1 MSIRINNRSIGSTK
15 PVYFIADIASNHEG
29 DIIKAKELVH
39 ACAEAKVDA
48 VKMQNFTAETI
59 VSQKGFEDLKGLKT
73 HQTTWSSSVFDSY
86 KAASIPLDWSYEL
99 SELTVKLGM
108 HYFTT
113 PYSPELVEAVSP
125 YVCAYKVGSGDI
137 TWLDNLTKIAK
148 QNKPILL
155 ATGASNIED
164 VCRAMD
170 TLLDYN
176 SEVLLMQC
184 NTDYTANIHDN
195 STIKASRFSCI
206 NLAALD
212 HFKKLWPEIAVGLSD
227 HTHGHDTVLAAVA
240 LFECAAVEKHF
251 TLDNSKNGQDHSFS
265 MTPETWRKM
274 VDETE
279 ELRQAV
285 LVAEDDQEISQLL
298 HDAMAEPEYLE
309 LMIGNGDKK
318 IEANEVNT
326 VQVQR
331 RAIRAKFDIASGTKI
346 SEEMLDFLR
355 PCPVGALAP
364 YRKNDVIGK
373 ITNSLIKR
381 GDLISSDNIQDE

>member
-1 MSIRINNRSIGSTK
+1 MGIRINDRPIDASQ

-29 DIIKAKELVH
+29 DIVKAKELVH
-39 ACAEAKVDA
+39 ACAESKVDA

-59 VSQKGFEDLKGLKT
+59 VSQKGFENLKGITT
-73 HQTTWSSSVFDSY
+73 HQTNWSTSVFDSY
-86 KAASIPLDWSYEL
+86 KAASIPLDWSHEL

-137 TWLDNLTKIAK
+137 TWIDNLTKIAE
-148 QNKPILL
+148 QDKPILL
-155 ATGASNIED
+155 ATGASTMDD
-164 VCRAMD
+164 VVRAM
-170 TLLDYN
+170 TILLERN

-195 STIKASRFSCI
+195 PNIKSSRFSCI

-212 HFKKLWPEIAVGLSD
+212 TFKKVWPTIALGLSD
-227 HTHGHDTVLAAVA
+227 HTHGHDTVLAAVG
-240 LFECAAVEKHF
+240 LFGCSAVEKHF

-265 MTPETWRKM
+265 MTPKTWRTM
-274 VDETE
+274 VDQTE

-285 LVAEDDQEISQLL
+285 LVAEDKQVISEILRA
-298 HDAMAEPEYLE
+298 AMAEPEYLD
-309 LMIGNGDKK
+309 LMIGNGMKK

-331 RAIRAKFDIASGTKI
+331 RAIRAKSNINPGTKI
-346 SEEMLDFLR
+346 SEDMLDFLR
-355 PCPVGALAP
+355 PCPVGALEP
-364 YRKNDVIGK
+364 YRKNEVLGK
-373 ITNSLIKR
+373 VTTSMVNK
-381 GDLISSDNIQDE
+381 GDLISRDNIQDE

>member
-1 MSIRINNRSIGSTK
+1 MGIRINNRSIDSTK

-29 DIIKAKELVH
+29 DIVKARELVH
-39 ACAEAKVDA
+39 ACAEARVDA

-73 HQTTWSSSVFDSY
+73 HQTAWNSSVFDSY

-99 SELTVKLGM
+99 SELTAKLGM

-113 PYSPELVEAVSP
+113 PYSPDLVEAVSP
-125 YVCAYKVGSGDI
+125 YVCAYKIGSGDI
-137 TWLDNLTKIAK
+137 TWIDNLTKIAK

-155 ATGASNIED
+155 ATGASNMKD
-164 VCRAMD
+164 VCRAMEA
-170 TLLDYN
+170 LLKHN

-184 NTDYTANIHDN
+184 NTDYTANIHDD
-195 STIKASRFSCI
+195 STIKSSRFSCI

-212 HFKKLWPEIAVGLSD
+212 RFKKLWPAIAVGLSD

-240 LFECAAVEKHF
+240 LFDCAAVEKHF

-265 MTPETWRKM
+265 MTPETWRTM

-279 ELRQAV
+279 KLRQAV
-285 LVAEDDQEISQLL
+285 VVAENRQEISQLL
-298 HDAMAEPEYLE
+298 REAMAEPEYLE

-331 RAIRAKFDIASGTKI
+331 RAIRAKSDIVSGTRI

-355 PCPVGALAP
+355 PCPIGALEP
-364 YRKNDVIGK
+364 YRKDDVIGK
-373 ITNSLIKR
+373 FTKSMIKK
-381 GDLISSDNIQDE
+381 GDLISSDYIQDE